1 MFVND
6 LFEKKKPEPE
16 KPRNFVAKNAKMGG
30 AGAHKDKK
38 KADKQGDVKHKKDL
52 AADLV
57 ESNRDYDQGFASP
70 SAPALGN
77 KAGFK
82 RQELQHELGHE
93 QNNIAIAINGKTWK
107 VVPGRGR
114 ADSKEEWSHLN
125 NMKSWADKKSASSGK
140 KWTVH
145 LTGAPATNEAKLA
158 TQDKE
163 NRFKAIKQRDQQQDR
178 ITHQAM
184 NNVSDEVAEGQLEL
198 NTPDPV
204 VVIQDLKGKMLDK
217 INLSL
222 AAQKYK
228 LGNPQ
233 DIKKQLAHQ
242 NYTTIGNYVVVSPMT
257 GQPQDATT
265 QGVAEGKKPDNYHI
279 VDKDGKPASLAS
291 YADKT
296 SAEKDRDAKHPGAQV
311 RQVGPRGKVKG
322 VSEGN
327 LGHVLPWPAFVNKI
341 SSAMKAMGWKGQQ
354 RKDTGAFMFSTKG
367 QLDDEFYIA
376 IIDNEGNGM
385 FTYALGTVEE
395 GDPHIGEKDTLP
407 ITEASVSE
415 LMTAIREG
423 FGLADTV
430 SENQNPYGYEV
441 GQTVKLHNG
450 AQGRV
455 LDIFDDSIEVLLL
468 GGRTVTVAFQDAN
481 VLDEG
486 GKLHG
491 GEFRPVPDYK
501 PMLDKMMGSQGK
513 LPTTP
518 RPPVPPYVAPNA
530 PAELKA
536 GDIIGY
542 SIPGTKMVPTKV
554 KVLKLLSGDRAMV
567 VTSSK
572 RRIEQNNGNPVITIG
587 PLKDLEIQ
595 NPYKELST
603 KPVARPNSNA
613 VMKEGAEDWL
623 PAYNALLKNNGEPS
637 RGGGLNWKKMMALAA
652 NDSGIVGRNLR
663 EFVLPYTLNPD
674 RAKFINSDEGAQ
686 LDRDVQAIQNLMQ
699 QAPSMDDMRN
709 AVKQQATNAHQQNL
723 TNIQQQ
729 LDLENAPLQHE
740 LSVQALINKAEL
752 DRADQKELLDL
763 DMEARLAIIKMKQ
776 ELELDAKERLV
787 SIEREIK
794 DREEREDVRKHEL
807 AMAQAGYKHEID
819 VISTTAE
826 GEYKKA
832 KLEADYQIQIKQ
844 LDNIDNASERQNRLD
859 QINTEKAKQLAII
872 DSETKARISIM
883 QKEVDVEQQSSDIK
897 IEHAFMMTFKDVWG
911 NILNKAS
918 ETGKTLSQNISAV
931 MGALGRLAK
940 PVMPTAQKEGRSG
953 QKTVAETKS
962 LHKRVKIVR
971 GPDAGKYG
979 YIRQIEHGLYKGAPK
994 RYDIDL
1000 EGGGQANNLSV
1011 NDLRIAKDQQGNQLD
1026 ELSKDTLKSY
1036 VPKRIEKTRGLGSTN
1051 YDKAH
1056 RIVNKDVPR
1065 AMKKLKDPG
1074 YGQQG
1079 VAEVTGDEKFDK
1091 AMRRTTGDITPD
1103 DAAEMWPT
1111 QEFEPYDLDPSRV
1124 PMEEKYKAKLFPLA
1138 YQYWT
1143 EGDNADELRALG
1155 WEPDYGDDY
1164 VMVVLSGIGHDGH
1177 IQYDKYDFDAEGEGK
1192 DEDED
1197 MAEVAP
1203 PGAKAERMVKHIKK
1217 GYAKDGKITPKEKS
1231 IAYATAWK
1239 AHNKEIN
1246 EEIEIRIIE
1255 MRMNGYEL

>member
-16 KPRNFVAKNAKMGG
+16 KTRNFVAKNAKMGG

-38 KADKQGDVKHKKDL
+38 KADKQGDVKHKKDP

-57 ESNRDYDQGFASP
+57 ESNRDYELGFASP

-93 QNNIAIAINGKTWK
+93 QNNIAIAINGRTWK
-107 VVPGRGR
+107 VVPGKGR
-114 ADSKEEWSHLN
+114 ADSKEEWSYLN

-145 LTGAPATNEAKLA
+145 LTGAPATNEARMG
-158 TQDKE
+158 TQNKE
-163 NRFKAIKQRDQQQDR
+163 NRFRAIHQRDQQQDR
-178 ITHQAM
+178 LTRQAM
-184 NNVSDEVAEGQLEL
+184 NN
-198 NTPDPV
+198 
-204 VVIQDLKGKMLDK
+204 
-217 INLSL
+217 
-222 AAQKYK
+222 
-228 LGNPQ
+228 
-233 DIKKQLAHQ
+233 IK
-242 NYTTIGNYVVVSPMT
+242 S
-257 GQPQDATT
+257 
-265 QGVAEGKKPDNYHI
+265 E
-279 VDKDGKPASLAS
+279 ASLG
-291 YADKT
+291 T
-296 SAEKDRDAKHPGAQV
+296 
-311 RQVGPRGKVKG
+311 
-322 VSEGN
+322 
-327 LGHVLPWPAFVNKI
+327 VLKWPEVVNKVN
-341 SSAMKAMGWKGQQ
+341 SAMKAMGWKGQ
-354 RKDTGAFMFSTKG
+354 RKDDNSYMFSTQG
-367 QLDDEFYIA
+367 QEADDQFYIA
-376 IIDNEGNGM
+376 VIENKGNGM
-385 FTYALGTVEE
+385 FYYALGTFE
-395 GDPHIGEKDTLP
+395 GGRPDIGEEDSLP
-407 ITEASVSE
+407 TTEASVSE
-415 LMTAIREG
+415 LMNSIRDG
-423 FGLADTV
+423 FGLNEE
-430 SENQNPYGYEV
+430 SSNSYGYEV

-450 AQGRV
+450 TQGRV
-455 LDIFDDSIEVLLL
+455 LDIFDDSIEVLLP

-486 GKLHG
+486 GKLPG
-491 GEFRPVPDYK
+491 KEFRPVPDYK
-501 PMLDKMMGSQGK
+501 PMLDRMMGSQGK
-513 LPTTP
+513 VPTTP
-518 RPPVPPYVAPNA
+518 RPPVPPYVAPTA

-542 SIPGTKMVPTKV
+542 RMPGTKMVPTKV

-572 RRIEQNNGNPVITIG
+572 RMIDQNNGNSVITIG

-613 VMKEGAEDWL
+613 VMKEAAEDWL
-623 PAYNALLKNNGEPS
+623 VPYNILLKNNGEPS
-637 RGGGLNWKKMMALAA
+637 RADPTIASLNWKKSMALAA
-652 NDSGIVGRNLR
+652 KEINLSGQPL
-663 EFVLPYTLNPD
+663 FD
-674 RAKFINSDEGAQ
+674 FIKDHANGGVNASYSSEIDQAQ
-686 LDRDVQAIQNLMQ
+686 RKLYNEILSLVQ
-699 QAPSMDDMRN
+699 QAPTMDEMRA
-709 AVKQQATNAHQQNL
+709 AVKQQAAGVHQQNL

-844 LDNIDNASERQNRLD
+844 LDNIDNAGERQNRLD

-897 IEHAFMMTFKDVWG
+897 IEQAFMMTLNPIWG
-911 NILNKAS
+911 AAITAAHVAGATWDAGINNIKKA
-918 ETGKTLSQNISAV
+918 LA
-931 MGALGRLAK
+931 MLAK
-940 PVMPTAQKEGRSG
+940 PIMPTAQKVGRSG

-979 YIRQIEHGLYKGAPK
+979 WIREIKHGAFKGAEK
-994 RYDIDL
+994 RYYVDI

-1011 NDLRIAKDQQGNQLD
+1011 NDLRIAKDQ
-1026 ELSKDTLKSY
+1026 S
-1036 VPKRIEKTRGLGSTN
+1036 
-1051 YDKAH
+1051 
-1056 RIVNKDVPR
+1056 
-1065 AMKKLKDPG
+1065 
-1074 YGQQG
+1074 
-1079 VAEVTGDEKFDK
+1079 VAEATGDEKFDK
-1091 AMRRTTGDITPD
+1091 PMRQMTGKITPD

-1111 QEFEPYDLDPSRV
+1111 QEFEPINLDPSYM
-1124 PMEEKYKAKLFPLA
+1124 PSMEKYKAKLFPLA

-1143 EGDNADELRALG
+1143 DGDNADELRKLG

-1177 IQYDKYDFDAEGEGK
+1177 IQYDKYDFDAEGEDI
-1192 DEDED
+1192 DEGVAESMPMADAVKALRHYGAGHFKTTSNELHFYKQGRPFSVDLIWGDEGERSVNLSQLNSATRRLKGQGV
-1197 MAEVAP
+1197 AEVAP

-1217 GYAKDGKITPKEKS
+1217 GYARDGKLSDKERS
-1231 IAYATAWK
+1231 IAFATAWK

-1246 EEIEIRIIE
+1246 EEIEIRLIE
-1255 MRMNGYEL
+1255 LRMNGYEL

>member
-38 KADKQGDVKHKKDL
+38 KAEKQGDVKHKKDL
-52 AADLV
+52 AADLA
-57 ESNRDYDQGFASP
+57 ESNRGYDHGFASP
-70 SAPALGN
+70 TAPSLKGRREFDEPDAV
-77 KAGFK
+77 
-82 RQELQHELGHE
+82 
-93 QNNIAIAINGKTWK
+93 NNIEISINGRPWK
-107 VVPGRGR
+107 VFAGKGL
-114 ADSKEEWSHLN
+114 DSSPEFFKQKQMVDAMCKRKTAET
-125 NMKSWADKKSASSGK
+125 GK
-140 KWTVH
+140 KWSWGV
-145 LTGAPATNEAKLA
+145 TGAPATNEANLA

-163 NRFKAIKQRDQQQDR
+163 NRFKAIKQRDQKQDQ

-184 NNVSDEVAEGQLEL
+184 NNVNDE
-198 NTPDPV
+198 
-204 VVIQDLKGKMLDK
+204 
-217 INLSL
+217 
-222 AAQKYK
+222 
-228 LGNPQ
+228 
-233 DIKKQLAHQ
+233 
-242 NYTTIGNYVVVSPMT
+242 
-257 GQPQDATT
+257 
-265 QGVAEGKKPDNYHI
+265 VAEGKKPDNYHI
-279 VDKDGKPASLAS
+279 VNKDGKPASLAS
-291 YADKT
+291 YADQA
-296 SAEKDRDAKHPGAQV
+296 SAVKDRDAKHPGAEV

-322 VSEGN
+322 VAEGMKAHELSQYCEELVAEKGWDAAYKHALMMANIGRDPAWNGVLKYLDAMKQGMAEGSELKQAKRKYNQAARDANADQVGAGKKIDTMKKSLRQKDVAKQGMAEAN

-395 GDPHIGEKDTLP
+395 GDPHIGERDTLP

-423 FGLADTV
+423 FGLSDTV
-430 SENQNPYGYEV
+430 SENQNAYGYEV

-455 LDIFDDSIEVLLL
+455 LDIFDDSIEVLLP

-501 PMLDKMMGSQGK
+501 PMLDRMMGSQGK
-513 LPTTP
+513 VPTTP
-518 RPPVPPYVAPNA
+518 RPPVPPYVAPDA

-542 SIPGTKMVPTKV
+542 RMPGTKMVPTKV

-572 RRIEQNNGNPVITIG
+572 RMIDQNNGNPVITIG

-623 PAYNALLKNNGEPS
+623 PAYNALVKNNGEPS
-637 RGGGLNWKKMMALAA
+637 IAGASGTGLNWKKAMALVARETNQNSQTLLKFVSDYVA
-652 NDSGIVGRNLR
+652 NVVGSEQKLSLANEIL
-663 EFVLPYTLNPD
+663 
-674 RAKFINSDEGAQ
+674 A
-686 LDRDVQAIQNLMQ
+686 LMR

-844 LDNIDNASERQNRLD
+844 LDNIDNAGERQNRLD

-918 ETGKTLSQNISAV
+918 ETGKTLGQNISAV

-979 YIRQIEHGLYKGAPK
+979 WIREIKHGAFKGAEK
-994 RYDIDL
+994 KYYVDI

-1036 VPKRIEKTRGLGSTN
+1036 VPKRIEKTRGLGTTN

-1074 YGQQG
+1074 YGKVG
-1079 VAEVTGDEKFDK
+1079 VAEG
-1091 AMRRTTGDITPD
+1091 
-1103 DAAEMWPT
+1103 
-1111 QEFEPYDLDPSRV
+1111 
-1124 PMEEKYKAKLFPLA
+1124 
-1138 YQYWT
+1138 
-1143 EGDNADELRALG
+1143 
-1155 WEPDYGDDY
+1155 
-1164 VMVVLSGIGHDGH
+1164 
-1177 IQYDKYDFDAEGEGK
+1177 
-1192 DEDED
+1192 
-1197 MAEVAP
+1197 
-1203 PGAKAERMVKHIKK
+1203 
-1217 GYAKDGKITPKEKS
+1217 
-1231 IAYATAWK
+1231 
-1239 AHNKEIN
+1239 IN
-1246 EEIEIRIIE
+1246 EEIEIRLIE
-1255 MRMNGYEL
+1255 LRMNGYEL